1 MKKELAKGFI
11 PKQYIL
17 EQYKKRDKNNKMII
31 MILVC
36 ISIIMFPNTIS
47 ILLSMN
53 NHKQQVNNNNMQV
66 KIKSYDLNDIV
77 SICNDKIDGQ
87 FNLNENILFVNE
99 KEIKNICNKTSI
111 SIKKIDYISDD
122 KYKIRISFEE

>member
-1 MKKELAKGFI
+1 
-11 PKQYIL
+11 
-17 EQYKKRDKNNKMII
+17 